1 MPFSHFHTS
10 TMVPGRYFSLCLSH
24 CLEQIPWVCP
34 HGPAKSFPKLNK
46 TPPRRGKNKYQN
58 SAIPPGFPW
67 VLRGFPRCQP
77 TGKQMISAL
86 ISTKFCSSMKT
97 DVD

>member
-1 MPFSHFHTS
+1 MLFSHSHTS
-10 TMVPGRYFSLCLSH
+10 TMVPGKVFFTVPVALPRANPVGMS
-24 CLEQIPWVCP
+24 PWSCEGVSKTKQNP
-34 HGPAKSFPKLNK
+34 SPAGEK
-46 TPPRRGKNKYQN
+46 KYQN
-58 SAIPPGFPW
+58 CAIPPGFPW
-67 VLRGFPRCQP
+67 VLRGCPRCQP